1 MSKEELAIILE
12 RGGVYKNIKGNNPKE
27 VLADLIGSLPINPE
41 VSKDSLLQAVL
52 EREALMPTG
61 IGRGI
66 AIPHPRNP
74 VIPPE
79 AAQLIV
85 LAFLENPVDWNSL
98 DGEKVNTLFLVI
110 SSSPAEHLQKLSGIN
125 FLCRDENFY
134 RMLMERSS
142 LDKLLSYISE
152 AEKQWKSLT

>member
-1 MSKEELAIILE
+1 MNKEELAVILE
-12 RGGVYKNIKGNNPKE
+12 RGGIFRNIKGSTPKE
-27 VLADLIGSLPINPE
+27 VLNDLISSLPIIPAIP
-41 VSKDSLLQAVL
+41 KDSLLQAVL

-74 VIPPE
+74 VIPPDTE
-79 AAQLIV
+79 QLIA

-98 DGEKVNTLFLVI
+98 DGEKVNTLFLII
-110 SSSPAEHLQKLSGIN
+110 SSSAKEHLLMLSCIN
-125 FLCRDENFY
+125 FLCRDENFHK
-134 RMLMERSS
+134 MLMERSS
-142 LDKLLSYISE
+142 LDKLLSHITE